1 MARFFSSPG
10 LQAGT
15 SLASLLLRTAIRLD
29 EPTVIKY
36 LLMSRG
42 DREQAVRLRRFLLAS
57 SAYAICLPLVWL
69 PYEFKLIA
77 WGSSWGLTPLMVA
90 GNLRFYV
97 VFPTG
102 PNRRFRDP
110 SLPWLQVF
118 LGTALGLYPAHRR
131 EQG

>member
-42 DREQAVRLRRFLLAS
+42 DPEQAVRLRRFLLAS
-57 SAYAICLPLVWL
+57 SAYAIFLPLVWL
-69 PYEFKLIA
+69 AFAFNLIA
-77 WGSSWGLTPLMVA
+77 WGAPWGLTPLV
-90 GNLRFYV
+90 GSVYPRLSV
-97 VFPTG
+97 G
-102 PNRRFRDP
+102 FRP
-110 SLPWLQVF
+110 
-118 LGTALGLYPAHRR
+118 G
-131 EQG
+131 